1 MGGSM
6 TVPTLFYN
14 FLLASLLGSAFH
26 LWKGGGGGRLLFLL
40 ILSWIGFY
48 LGHLAGTY
56 WNIQILMIGPVQSG
70 FGALGSILLLILGN
84 WFTQLDNT

>member
-1 MGGSM
+1 M
-6 TVPTLFYN
+6 TIPALIYN
-14 FLLASLLGSAFH
+14 FLLATLLGSVFH
-26 LWKGGGGGRLLFLL
+26 LLKGGGVGRLIFLL

-48 LGHLAGTY
+48 LGHLAGIY

-84 WFTQLDNT
+84 WFTQLDNS